1 MLNLLLQFTND
12 NILARMSVIGDKSGK
27 NIGGLQVY
35 TVGQVAE
42 FLGISRDTLKF
53 YEKKD
58 LIKPMKDDEN
68 GYRRYSDYD
77 VCDVMTTNFYRQL
90 DIEIKKI

>member
-12 NILARMSVIGDKSGK
+12 NI
-27 NIGGLQVY
+27 
-35 TVGQVAE
+35 
-42 FLGISRDTLKF
+42 LKF